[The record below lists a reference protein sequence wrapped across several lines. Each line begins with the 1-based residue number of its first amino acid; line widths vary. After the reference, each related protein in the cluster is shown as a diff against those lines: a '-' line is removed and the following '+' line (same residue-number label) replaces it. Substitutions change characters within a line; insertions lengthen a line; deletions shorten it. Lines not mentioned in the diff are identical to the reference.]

1 MTALKIKERGLAGFR
16 PYRDAREFEQDS
28 GIKPLMP
35 LYFHSQGHEIKELFS
50 CLNIWLEEP
59 KK

>member
-1 MTALKIKERGLAGFR
+1 MSYRVVVMVPAEDR
-16 PYRDAREFEQDS
+16 PGEFEQDS